1 MPKVEP
7 TGPRSFSRELLFEL
21 PSSSNL
27 ERSGDA
33 LIVRGVKL
41 LAAGTWTDSAAK
53 TPCSYGPDALRE
65 YAGNWADS
73 SLWSRHAG
81 GQPRTINQKVGRIE
95 NQHFEEDA
103 VVGDL
108 VLHGLAGTDSPG
120 AIAMIEAGEADYFSA
135 ELTGTERW
143 NAERKMYEMQSITF
157 LGGAVVNRGACS
169 TCTLRHN
176 EAGGDDAM
184 TLKQADSLE
193 GRIEA
198 IRVALTKE
206 IGATYDDGSPAF
218 AWVIL
223 TFADSVIYRHPR
235 SGALYSISYTAD
247 GETFAF
253 GTPVEVDE
261 VYVEKKALELMPALP
276 VDQVRAMLDGTK
288 HEDTMTAELE
298 AKIAALETANAD
310 LVRQLGEAQETNAKL
325 SAEFGTLRDELRE
338 IEGIKARLLKVE
350 QTPMPKAGA
359 PAEPARELSVPAG
372 LTITKT
378 EIYREI

>member
-1 MPKVEP
+1 MPGDEP
-7 TGPRSFSRELLFEL
+7 SPDDRTFRRELLFEL

-33 LIVRGVKL
+33 LIVRSVKL

-95 NQHFEEDA
+95 SPRFEDDA

-108 VLHGLAGTDSPG
+108 VLHGLPGTDSPG

-143 NAERKMYEMQSITF
+143 NAERKLYEMQSITF

-176 EAGGDDAM
+176 EAGAEPG
-184 TLKQADSLE
+184 E
-193 GRIEA
+193 
-198 IRVALTKE
+198 
-206 IGATYDDGSPAF
+206 SPA
-218 AWVIL
+218 ACA
-223 TFADSVIYRHPR
+223 TTD
-235 SGALYSISYTAD
+235 
-247 GETFAF
+247 
-253 GTPVEVDE
+253 PV
-261 VYVEKKALELMPALP
+261 
-276 VDQVRAMLDGTK
+276 
-288 HEDTMTAELE
+288 EDTMTAELE
-298 AKIAALETANAD
+298 AKIAELETANAD
-310 LVRQLGEAQETNAKL
+310 LVRQLGEAQETNTKIA
-325 SAEFGTLRDELRE
+325 ADVDALRDEMRE
-338 IEGIKARLLKVE
+338 LEGIKARLLKIE
-350 QTPMPKAGA
+350 NTPLPKAGA
-359 PAEPARELSVPAG
+359 PAEPARELSVPSG
-372 LTITKT
+372 LVITKT
-378 EIYREI
+378 EIYQEVQ

>member
-1 MPKVEP
+1 MPGDEP
-7 TGPRSFSRELLFEL
+7 SPDDRTFRRELLFEL
-21 PSSSNL
+21 PSASNL

-33 LIVRGVKL
+33 LIVRSVKL

-95 NQHFEEDA
+95 SPRFEDDA

-108 VLHGLAGTDSPG
+108 VLHGLPGTDSPG

-143 NAERKMYEMQSITF
+143 NAERKLYEMQSITF

-176 EAGGDDAM
+176 EAGAEPG
-184 TLKQADSLE
+184 E
-193 GRIEA
+193 
-198 IRVALTKE
+198 
-206 IGATYDDGSPAF
+206 SPA
-218 AWVIL
+218 ACA
-223 TFADSVIYRHPR
+223 TDDP
-235 SGALYSISYTAD
+235 T
-247 GETFAF
+247 
-253 GTPVEVDE
+253 
-261 VYVEKKALELMPALP
+261 
-276 VDQVRAMLDGTK
+276 
-288 HEDTMTAELE
+288 EDTMTAELE
-298 AKIAALETANAD
+298 AKIAELETANAD
-310 LVRQLGEAQETNAKL
+310 LVRQLGEAQETNTKIA
-325 SAEFGTLRDELRE
+325 ADVDALRDELRE
-338 IEGIKARLLKVE
+338 LEGIKARLLKIE

-359 PAEPARELSVPAG
+359 PAEPARELTVPARWV
-372 LTITKT
+372 TKNG
-378 EIYREI
+378 EIYQEI